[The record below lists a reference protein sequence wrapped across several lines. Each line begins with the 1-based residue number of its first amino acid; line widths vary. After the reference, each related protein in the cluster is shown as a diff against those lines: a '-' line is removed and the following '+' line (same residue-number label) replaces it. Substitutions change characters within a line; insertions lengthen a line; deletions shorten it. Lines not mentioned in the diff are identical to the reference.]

1 MPQPSALTT
10 SDTSSTET
18 QQPKRGGLSRRDFL
32 KTACNAAFLASLAGA
47 APNLFFNYTKAATG
61 ENPSEFVRVG
71 FIGVG
76 NQGENNLRALIEN
89 AVAVCD
95 VDKSRLAKARKKVE
109 QNNSRPCAGYG
120 DYRKLLEDK
129 AVDAVVISTP
139 DHWHTLPAIHAC
151 EAGKDVYCEKPMTLF
166 ISEGQALVEAV
177 RRHRRIFQNGS
188 QQRSDAKF
196 RLGCEYVRSGRIG
209 KVKTI
214 KVGLPGVNFKEKSS
228 GPVPDAPPPAELD
241 YDFWLGPAPKRP
253 YNANRV
259 HYLFRFFWDYSGG
272 QMTNWGAH
280 HLDIAQWGLGAD
292 ESGPVEIEGSA
303 VYHPEGLYETP
314 EKFDITYRYADG
326 TTILCSSGTGKYK
339 GGTLFE
345 GDKGSLFVSR
355 GALETTPDEILE
367 EPLDEH
373 CVKLYASRNHYQNWL
388 ECIKSRK
395 DPICSVETGH
405 RSATVCHLGNIAV
418 RSGKQVRWDPC
429 KQQIVGDAKLAD
441 WVSRPYRAPWKL
453 PA

>member
-1 MPQPSALTT
+1 M
-10 SDTSSTET
+10 
-18 QQPKRGGLSRRDFL
+18 PKRSVLSRREFL
-32 KTACNAAFLASLAGA
+32 KTARNAAIFASVAGT
-47 APNLFFNYTKAATG
+47 APNLFLNRTKAATG

-76 NQGENNLRALIEN
+76 NQGESNLRSLIKN

-95 VDKSRLAKARKKVE
+95 VDKSHVASAQKRVE
-109 QNNSRPCAGYG
+109 QVNNRPCATYG
-120 DYRKLLEDK
+120 DYRKMLEDK
-129 AVDAVVISTP
+129 TIDAVVISTP
-139 DHWHTLPAIHAC
+139 DHWHALPAIHAC

-166 ISEGQALVEAV
+166 IAEGQALVKAV
-177 RRHRRIFQNGS
+177 RRHKRIFQNGS

-228 GPVPDAPPPAELD
+228 GALPDGAPPAELD
-241 YDFWLGPAPKRP
+241 YNFWLGPAPKRP

-280 HLDIAQWGLGAD
+280 HLDIAQWGLGMD

-303 VYHPEGLYETP
+303 VYNAEGLYETP
-314 EKFDITYRYADG
+314 DKFDITYKYGDG
-326 TTILCSSGTGKYK
+326 TTILCSSGTGKYR

-345 GDKGSLFVSR
+345 GEKGSLFVSR

-367 EPLDEH
+367 EPLDDN
-373 CVKLYASRNHYQNWL
+373 CVKLYTSRNHHQNWL

-395 DPICSVETGH
+395 DPICSVEIGH

-418 RSGKQVRWDPC
+418 RTGKKVRWDPV
-429 KQQIVGDAKLAD
+429 KERIVGDGKLAK
-441 WVSRPYRAPWKL
+441 WVSRPYRAPWRL
-453 PA
+453 PELTA